1 MENEEKR
8 GEVLPI
14 GNNQEAIFRSMMKA
28 LENFNQIETKEG
40 DILRQINL
48 LLNVFMSYEADKA
61 QCLIAIRRFAANYFT
76 EEKIRE
82 LYQKTIDILK
92 CKDLDMDKYIN
103 EFSDSTTIEFND
115 IIFLLHREDELK
127 RMEDELNQEPIQQKP
142 PKETSFFGR
151 LVDILGRGNTND
163 A

>member
-40 DILRQINL
+40 DTLRQINL
-48 LLNVFMSYEADKA
+48 LLNEFMSYEADKA

-76 EEKIRE
+76 EEKNQGTLSKNDR
-82 LYQKTIDILK
+82 YLK
-92 CKDLDMDKYIN
+92 M
-103 EFSDSTTIEFND
+103 
-115 IIFLLHREDELK
+115 
-127 RMEDELNQEPIQQKP
+127 
-142 PKETSFFGR
+142 
-151 LVDILGRGNTND
+151 
-163 A
+163 

>member
-1 MENEEKR
+1 
-8 GEVLPI
+8 
-14 GNNQEAIFRSMMKA
+14 
-28 LENFNQIETKEG
+28 
-40 DILRQINL
+40 
-48 LLNVFMSYEADKA
+48 
-61 QCLIAIRRFAANYFT
+61 
-76 EEKIRE
+76 
-82 LYQKTIDILK
+82 
-92 CKDLDMDKYIN
+92 MDKYIN

-127 RMEDELNQEPIQQKP
+127 RMEDELNQDTIQQKP